1 MEELS
6 LNKILLLQASTVGMG
21 SPLDISCVL
30 VVVPKTC
37 SGGEDGAAS
46 AVGLG
51 FTPQWGWDSSHSH
64 EMSGMNFLAAELGL
78 ILQPCRPQGAQ
89 PRRT

>member
-37 SGGEDGAAS
+37 SGGEDRAAS
-46 AVGLG
+46 AVELG
-51 FTPQWGWDSSHSH
+51 FTLQWGCDSSHSH
-64 EMSGMNFLAAELGL
+64 EMSGMNFLAVELGL

-89 PRRT
+89 PRQT